1 MKTYLLIFILLFSA
15 CSTKEY
21 KLFQKEN
28 PEHLSTVEDLNISYS
43 VKIIPDDLLN
53 IDIYNMNQKSNATL
67 LGTNNASSEKDNSEF
82 LVPDDGKIFLP
93 LLGDVKVTGLTIKEM
108 NQKLQQQYT
117 QYLKK
122 PYVKSK
128 IKNHRVYVLGEIE
141 KQGVVPIE
149 GNSISVIEILSKSG
163 GFTDHAIRNKLR
175 IIYEEQGKFKMR
187 TLDLTKFTTLNTK
200 SLMVKHN
207 SIVYVEPKGTKALA
221 VNLNEYT
228 PFMQAISSILNTFLI
243 INYIK

>member
-1 MKTYLLIFILLFSA
+1 MKTYLLIFSLLFTA

-21 KLFQKEN
+21 KLFQKDN
-28 PEHLSTVEDLNISYS
+28 PEHISTIEDLNISYQT
-43 VKIIPDDLLN
+43 KIIPDDLLS

-67 LGTNNASSEKDNSEF
+67 LGTSNSIGEKENSDF

-93 LLGDVKVTGLTIKEM
+93 LLGDIKVSGLTVKEM
-108 NQKLQQQYT
+108 NQKLQQHYAH
-117 QYLKK
+117 YLKK
-122 PYVKSK
+122 PYIKSK

-141 KQGVVPIE
+141 NQGVVPIE
-149 GNSISVIEILSKSG
+149 GNSISIIEILSKSG

-175 IIYEEQGKFKMR
+175 IIYEEKGKFKMR

-200 SLMVKHN
+200 SLMVRHN
-207 SIVYVEPKGTKALA
+207 SIVYVEPKNTKALA
-221 VNLNEYT
+221 VSLNEYA
-228 PFMQAISSILNTFLI
+228 PFMQAFSTVLNSFLL